1 MRISFKI
8 QLYSWLVTVILGIS
22 FLWQLLEYLIYGEIQ
37 PRIVDDI
44 VGLTYVI
51 AILYAYKMG
60 RSHEREAQRNYKHI
74 ENYWRQLIS
83 ELAEINFTNLFQKT
97 KTQISSCGT
106 EQERKLNV

>member
-74 ENYWRQLIS
+74 ENHWNTQKSTVSSTFL
-83 ELAEINFTNLFQKT
+83 EI
-97 KTQISSCGT
+97 G
-106 EQERKLNV
+106 RAHV

>member
-1 MRISFKI
+1 MDGNISRVLRISVKI

-74 ENYWRQLIS
+74 ENYWSNPPILCES
-83 ELAEINFTNLFQKT
+83 VYNQKYN
-97 KTQISSCGT
+97 Q
-106 EQERKLNV
+106 